1 MWVTQLAS
9 VALARS
15 SAGSTTMLRPCELL
29 AWLACGIARASPIQ
43 NHVDNFASTEIHVA
57 SNATELPAPPPPAPR
72 GRSGGVAVL
81 GLAIDLATVAIW
93 GGLDRWC
100 ADADES
106 LHVRFLYG
114 HGDPNA
120 ALAKLPACANVHLQ
134 AQPNDLPDNRY
145 ERLANLRDALRDEIN
160 GIRRLARHL
169 SAVMVL
175 DLDLEQLPN
184 WLPAM
189 RDAVVTVQ
197 KSGGGARQILCAN
210 GYEHFLGLPQY
221 YDLMA
226 LVHEDGSWE
235 YTRLGGWY
243 LLTLGQHR
251 LYNAVSEAVGG
262 YYGARSCFGGIAVYN
277 ASVYLNEHC
286 AYREGAGRRFSDS
299 SGTSES
305 LFEALRR
312 YTVNGERCEHVT
324 LHECLHEHAGAS
336 GSALRVAVQS
346 NMPALRTFDDRVARK
361 LLSLLFV
368 LASCGCLL
376 LARRR
381 RRRQAA
387 LATYTPATAAEVS
400 PRSRASYEHAA
411 DDTDDH
417 AHDLASRAASPLMPY
432 ASPGR

>member
-1 MWVTQLAS
+1 MAMMTTFMRLPIRDANEPR
-9 VALARS
+9 ATARGGVHVG
-15 SAGSTTMLRPCELL
+15 GSEFSTIVYTGIDHERTRRYEKHHRKGVGFRSTFHPKVLDYRTVDEL
-29 AWLACGIARASPIQ
+29 G
-43 NHVDNFASTEIHVA
+43 
-57 SNATELPAPPPPAPR
+57 PR
-72 GRSGGVAVL
+72 G
-81 GLAIDLATVAIW
+81 
-93 GGLDRWC
+93 
-100 ADADES
+100 
-106 LHVRFLYG
+106 
-114 HGDPNA
+114 
-120 ALAKLPACANVHLQ
+120 LP
-134 AQPNDLPDNRY
+134 
-145 ERLANLRDALRDEIN
+145 EK
-160 GIRRLARHL
+160 
-169 SAVMVL
+169 
-175 DLDLEQLPN
+175 LDLERLPN

-226 LVHEDGSWE
+226 LVLEDGSWE

-324 LHECLHEHAGAS
+324 LHECMRARNGGRLWIIPGMAIGGEGCMNVTWQGRAQT
-336 GSALRVAVQS
+336 LC
-346 NMPALRTFDDRVARK
+346 MPGTPS
-361 LLSLLFV
+361 SLPACEPF
-368 LASCGCLL
+368 
-376 LARRR
+376 
-381 RRRQAA
+381 
-387 LATYTPATAAEVS
+387 TP
-400 PRSRASYEHAA
+400 
-411 DDTDDH
+411 
-417 AHDLASRAASPLMPY
+417 L
-432 ASPGR
+432 